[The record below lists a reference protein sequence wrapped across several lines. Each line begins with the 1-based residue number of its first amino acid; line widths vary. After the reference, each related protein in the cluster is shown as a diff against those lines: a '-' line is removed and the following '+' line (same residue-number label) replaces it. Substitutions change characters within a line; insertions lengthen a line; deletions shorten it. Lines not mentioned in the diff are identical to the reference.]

1 MGNNRVAVLG
11 IFAAD
16 LVFRASRQP
25 AIGETLIGSNYTIG
39 TGGKGSNQAIAA
51 ARAGTIV
58 SFISKIGRDDFG
70 DMALASWK
78 REGIN
83 PRVLQSE
90 DQPTGA
96 ACIFVNEKNGENA
109 IIVVP
114 GAAATVDEAFID
126 ACGEIIA
133 ASRVFVTQL
142 EQPVAA
148 AKRGLEIAR
157 KAGVITV
164 LNPAP
169 AAPLPDDIYAL
180 CDYIIPNENEA
191 ASLAGVKVATADD
204 ARKAGDFFLKKGARA
219 ALITLGEK
227 GAIFHSRDRS
237 AFLAAFYAGRAVDTV
252 GAGDAFVG
260 AFAAALAREMEPLEA
275 ARSASAAAGISV
287 TRPGAAASMPARDE
301 IDRLLAQTPSSLH
314 HRP

>member
-1 MGNNRVAVLG
+1 MESRNGHVAVLG

-25 AIGETLIGSNYTIG
+25 AIGETLIGSDYTIG
-39 TGGKGSNQAIAA
+39 LGGKGSNQAIAA
-51 ARAGTIV
+51 ARAGASV

-70 DMALASWK
+70 EMALASWK

-83 PRVLQSE
+83 PRVIQSE

-114 GAAATVDEAFID
+114 GAASTMDEAFID

-133 ASRVFVTQL
+133 ASRVFITQL

-169 AAPLPDDIYAL
+169 AAPLPDDIYPL
-180 CDYIIPNENEA
+180 CDYVIPNENEA
-191 ASLAGVKVATADD
+191 TNLTGVKVVTADD
-204 ARKAGDFFLKKGARA
+204 ARKASDIFLKKGARA
-219 ALITLGEK
+219 AVITLGEK
-227 GAIFHSRDRS
+227 GAVFHSRERS
-237 AFLAAFYAGRAVDTV
+237 AFFAAFFAGRVLDTV

-260 AFAAALAREMEPLEA
+260 AFAAGLADELNPLEA
-275 ARSASAAAGISV
+275 GRFASAAAGISV
-287 TRPGAAASMPARDE
+287 TRPGAAASMATREE
-301 IDRLLAQTPSSLH
+301 IERLLLAQG
-314 HRP
+314 

>member
-1 MGNNRVAVLG
+1 MGMPNNRVVVLG

-25 AIGETLIGSNYTIG
+25 AIGETLIGSSYIVSP
-39 TGGKGSNQAIAA
+39 GGKGSNQAVAA
-51 ARAGTIV
+51 ARAGASV
-58 SFISKIGRDDFG
+58 SFISKIGRDAFG

-83 PRVLQSE
+83 PRVIQSE

-96 ACIFVNEKNGENA
+96 ACIFVNEVNGENA

-114 GAAATVDEAFID
+114 GAASTVDEAFID

-133 ASRVFVTQL
+133 VSQVFVTQL

-169 AAPLPDDIYAL
+169 AVPLPDNIYPL
-180 CDYIIPNENEA
+180 CDYVIPNENEA
-191 ASLAGVKVATADD
+191 ASLAGVNVTTADD
-204 ARKAGDFFLKKGARA
+204 ARRAGDILLKKGAGA
-219 ALITLGEK
+219 ALITLGDK
-227 GAIFHSRDRS
+227 GAIFHTRQRS
-237 AFLAAFYAGRAVDTV
+237 VFFAAFFAGRVLDTV

-260 AFAAALAREMEPLEA
+260 AFAAGLARELDPLDA
-275 ARSASAAAGISV
+275 ARFASAAAGISV
-287 TRPGAAASMPARDE
+287 TRPGAAAAMPTREE
-301 IDRLLAQTPSSLH
+301 IERLLAQG
-314 HRP
+314 

>member
-1 MGNNRVAVLG
+1 MGMPNNRVVVLG

-25 AIGETLIGSNYTIG
+25 AIGETLIGSSYIVSP
-39 TGGKGSNQAIAA
+39 GGKGSNQAVAA
-51 ARAGTIV
+51 ARAGASV
-58 SFISKIGRDDFG
+58 SFISKIGRDAFG

-83 PRVLQSE
+83 PRVIQSE

-96 ACIFVNEKNGENA
+96 ACIFVNEVNGENA

-114 GAAATVDEAFID
+114 GAASTVDEAFID

-133 ASRVFVTQL
+133 VSQVFVTQL

-169 AAPLPDDIYAL
+169 AAPLPDNIYPL
-180 CDYIIPNENEA
+180 CDYVIPNENEA
-191 ASLAGVKVATADD
+191 ASLVGVKVTTADD
-204 ARKAGDFFLKKGARA
+204 ARRAGDILLKKGAGA
-219 ALITLGEK
+219 ALITLGDK
-227 GAIFHSRDRS
+227 GAIFHTRQRS
-237 AFLAAFYAGRAVDTV
+237 VFFAAFFAGRVLDTV

-260 AFAAALAREMEPLEA
+260 AFAAGLARELDPLDA
-275 ARSASAAAGISV
+275 ARFASAAAGISV
-287 TRPGAAASMPARDE
+287 TRPGAAAAMPTREE
-301 IDRLLAQTPSSLH
+301 IERLLAQG
-314 HRP
+314 